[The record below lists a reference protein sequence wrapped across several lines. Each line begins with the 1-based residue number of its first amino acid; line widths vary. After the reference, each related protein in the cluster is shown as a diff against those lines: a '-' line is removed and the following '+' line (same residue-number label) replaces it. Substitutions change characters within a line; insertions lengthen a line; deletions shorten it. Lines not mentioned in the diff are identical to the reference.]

1 MTDLPANPEQVAFAF
16 LLLLTRVAAFIS
28 AFPLFGRDFLP
39 RSIRLGFCL
48 ALTFVWLPR
57 FLEVGDISTSVSWV
71 TLTYGIVREALIGA
85 ALGMVLG
92 LMMLPMRLAGIYVGQ
107 EMGFNLGGITS
118 PGSSS
123 MSNEIGV
130 ILEALGVLLF
140 FITETHHT
148 VLAALFATI
157 VHPDVVKNLWLYTQG
172 HYASGLTEAH
182 EVSLLIV
189 GPISVCLFVT
199 TLVLGVSMKAV
210 PNVNLFSVGIPLRF
224 CVGFTALLLF
234 LPDTLHYISEYF
246 QAQQSIFNW
255 LF

>member
-1 MTDLPANPEQVAFAF
+1 MTELPANPEQVAFAF
-16 LLLLTRVAAFIS
+16 LLLLTRVGAFIS

-39 RSIRLGFCL
+39 RSVRLGFCL
-48 ALTFVWLPR
+48 ALTMVWLPR
-57 FLEVGDISTSVSWV
+57 FISAGDIATDVTWI
-71 TLTYGIVREALIGA
+71 TLTFGIVKEVLIGA
-85 ALGMVLG
+85 SLGMVLG
-92 LMMLPMRLAGIYVGQ
+92 LMMLPMRLAGIYLGQ

-118 PGSSS
+118 PGASG

-130 ILEALGVLLF
+130 LLEALGMLLF
-140 FITETHHT
+140 FVTETHHT
-148 VLAALFATI
+148 ILAALYATI
-157 VHPDVVKNLWLYTQG
+157 VHPDVLKNLWLYTQG
-172 HYASGLTEAH
+172 HYAKGLTDAH

-224 CVGFTALLLF
+224 CVGFMALLLF
-234 LPDTLHYISEYF
+234 LPDTLNYIREYF
-246 QAQQSIFNW
+246 QSQQSIFNW